1 VDRRAFLQAGV
12 AASLAGG
19 AALRPA
25 GVAARTLLPRG
36 DRIHVHKVLVDSS
49 LPESVAF
56 GKEAARQGI
65 SIRNLPGGDVS
76 DYWYDELDQL
86 WRQRRAPIAGLTR
99 YGPLFVLEQLAW
111 DRQMR
116 VTFRGEHSAAAD
128 GHAALHRLSG
138 PEPTITEI
146 ETLLARGAAWT
157 QILGNAAVHCRRC
170 PIQASRTVTPVL
182 AADASPEAIFFSWV
196 IS

>member
-25 GVAARTLLPRG
+25 RTAARTLLPRG
-36 DRIHVHKVLVDSS
+36 DRIRVHKVLVDSS
-49 LPESVAF
+49 LPESIAF

-128 GHAALHRLSG
+128 GHAASHRLTG
-138 PEPTITEI
+138 PESTVTEI
-146 ETLLARGAAWT
+146 ETLLYRGAAWAQT
-157 QILGNAAVHCRRC
+157 LGNTATHCALCRT
-170 PIQASRTVTPVL
+170 QASRTITPVL
-182 AADASPEAIFFSWV
+182 GANASPEAALFSWV